1 MASVSF
7 NDPDSEEAPK
17 DRPLELN
24 MTDVEAERAPHPER
38 GVDAAGTPGG
48 GTAAGGLAGTN
59 IDDGSPDEAEEKLED
74 ALGSGLYDNE
84 DDQPNAEEERGW
96 RRRKRLLE

>member
-1 MASVSF
+1 MATEHF
-7 NDPDSEEAPK
+7 DDEESEQDRN
-17 DRPLELN
+17 DRPREIN
-24 MTDVEAERAPHPER
+24 MTDLEENRGNRPER

-59 IDDGSPDEAEEKLED
+59 IDDGSPENADLDD

-84 DDQPNAEEERGW
+84 EEDISEEERGW
-96 RRRKRLLE
+96 RKRRRLL